1 MTARLPQLVILTLL
15 IALLATPFLFR
26 GDRKSRGEAQHRVII
41 LTPHNEQIR
50 YEFGRAFADWFA
62 RQPETLGQTVQVIW
76 SVPGGTSEIRTMLES
91 QYSAALRRGTEPG
104 GAADLMFGGGQYEH
118 DKLKEGVAV
127 RIAGE
132 ERRTSISEPF
142 ILPQETLDEIYGENS
157 IGGSLLYDPEGY
169 WYGAALSAFGI
180 LWNNDAL
187 DSLGL
192 DPPTVW
198 RDLCHPDLAGW
209 VALGNPAQSG
219 SIRKSFDTMI
229 QHHGW
234 RDGWRILRR
243 MAANARGFDASSSKV
258 PIDVSQGD
266 AAAGVC
272 IDFYGRYQAQAIA
285 DAGDPGRLGYIDP
298 PGLTAVDA
306 DPISL
311 LRGAPNREIA
321 EMFIRFTLTEE
332 GQALWQF
339 RAGDSDNG
347 VGGPEKYELR
357 RLPIRR
363 SMYADHIEFFI
374 DRVDPFAMARP
385 FENPNSDAWSF
396 MALIFTSM
404 AIDSHDELVRAWETI
419 RTHPEYRDAFDV
431 PRLDPEGASRA
442 ESRLTLS
449 AEDVTDPELREM
461 LRMFDAMPQIPG
473 PDGTTFN
480 LGSPDH
486 LPAIKAGWLR
496 GGWAD
501 EGLWPAE
508 ANPEAH
514 LRRTITEFFKNQ
526 YRAIVRMLETYWT
539 AWP

>member
-1 MTARLPQLVILTLL
+1 MMPRPSHILLL
-15 IALLATPFLFR
+15 LLLAGVLAAPFLFR
-26 GDRKSRGEAQHRVII
+26 RDRGGDAAAERHVII

-50 YEFGRAFADWFA
+50 YEFGRAFAEWYA
-62 RQPETLGQTVQVIW
+62 RQAETRGQRVAVIW

-91 QYSAALRRGTEPG
+91 QYSAALRRGTELG

-127 RIAGE
+127 IVDGD
-132 ERRTSISEPF
+132 ERRTSISEPLR
-142 ILPQETLDEIYGENS
+142 LPPETLDQIYRENS
-157 IGGSLLYDPEGY
+157 IGGSLLYDPDGY
-169 WYGAALSAFGI
+169 WYGTALSAFGI
-180 LWNNDAL
+180 LWNNHAL
-187 DSLGL
+187 ESLGL
-192 DPPTVW
+192 EPPSVW

-234 RDGWRILRR
+234 DDGWRILRR

-285 DAGDPGRLGYIDP
+285 DAGDPTRLGYIDP

-311 LRGAPNREIA
+311 LRGAPNRDIA

-332 GQALWQF
+332 AQALWQF
-339 RAGDSDNG
+339 RVGSKDNG
-347 VGGPEKYELR
+347 IGGPERYELR

-363 SMYADHIEFFI
+363 SMYADHLHFFI

-385 FENPNSDAWSF
+385 FENPNTDAWSF

-404 AIDSHDELVRAWETI
+404 AIDSHDELVAAWEAI
-419 RTHPEYRDAFDV
+419 RTHPAYRDAF
-431 PRLDPEGASRA
+431 ESASG
-442 ESRLTLS
+442 ETRLTIG
-449 AEDVTDPELREM
+449 AEDLTDPELREM
-461 LRMFDAMPQIPG
+461 FEMFDAMPQVRG
-473 PDGTTFN
+473 PDEQMYN
-480 LGSPDH
+480 LGDPAD
-486 LPAIKAGWLR
+486 LTAIKNGWLR
-496 GGWAD
+496 GGW
-501 EGLWPAE
+501 EEHGLWPDE

-514 LRRTITEFFKNQ
+514 LRRMMTEFFKMQ
-526 YRAIVRMLETYWT
+526 YRKIARM
-539 AWP
+539 AQSSG